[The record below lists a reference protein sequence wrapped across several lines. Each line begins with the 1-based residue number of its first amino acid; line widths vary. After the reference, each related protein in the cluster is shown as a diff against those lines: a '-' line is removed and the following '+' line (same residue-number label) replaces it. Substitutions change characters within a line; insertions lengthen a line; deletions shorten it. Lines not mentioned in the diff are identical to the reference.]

1 MINKQKSANLT
12 DSLAQD
18 WDDFKAGRAKF
29 RTWRIDAKTHKR
41 TMAFKGIEDF
51 RHEKA
56 IRLKD
61 LRSKE
66 LGLSQ
71 SQLAQAIHVSPRTLQ
86 GWEIGRSLVPEP
98 VLLLLQLMKDI
109 PAIKRRLIHAH

>member
-1 MINKQKSANLT
+1 MINKQKTIASP
-12 DSLAQD
+12 DSLTQD

-29 RTWRIDAKTHKR
+29 RTWRIDSKTHKR
-41 TMAFKGIEDF
+41 TMSFKGIEDI

-56 IRLKD
+56 IKLKE

-109 PAIKRRLIHAH
+109 PAIRRRLIHAH

>member
-1 MINKQKSANLT
+1 MINKRKTIIQPDPLT
-12 DSLAQD
+12 QD
-18 WDDFKAGRAKF
+18 WNDFKAGRAKF
-29 RTWRIDAKTHKR
+29 RTWRIDSRTHRR
-41 TMAFKGIEDF
+41 TMSFKGIEDF

-56 IRLKD
+56 IKLKD

-71 SQLAQAIHVSPRTLQ
+71 SELAQAIHVSPRTLQ

>member
-1 MINKQKSANLT
+1 MTNKQASINNT
-12 DSLAQD
+12 DSLTQD
-18 WDDFKAGRAKF
+18 WDDFKAGRVKF
-29 RTWRIDAKTHKR
+29 RTWRIDPKTHKR
-41 TMAFKGIEDF
+41 TMSFKGIQDI

-56 IRLKD
+56 SKLKD

-109 PAIKRRLIHAH
+109 PAIKRRLVHAH

>member
-1 MINKQKSANLT
+1 MNNKQNQSDTLT
-12 DSLAQD
+12 RD
-18 WDDFKAGRAKF
+18 WDDFKAGRIKF
-29 RTWRIDAKTHKR
+29 RIWRIDPKTQKR

-56 IRLKD
+56 MKFKE

-66 LGLSQ
+66 LKLSQ

-98 VLLLLQLMKDI
+98 VFLLLQLMKDL
-109 PAIKRRLIHAH
+109 PEIKKRLVHAH

>member
-1 MINKQKSANLT
+1 MINKQKSANIT

-18 WDDFKAGRAKF
+18 WDDFKAGRVKF
-29 RTWRIDAKTHKR
+29 RTWRIDTRTHKR
-41 TMAFKGIEDF
+41 TMSFKGIEDL

-56 IRLKD
+56 TKLKE

-98 VLLLLQLMKDI
+98 VLLLLQLMKDV
-109 PAIKRRLIHAH
+109 PAIRRRLIHAH